1 MFEATRNTEKAPTFY
16 PRGAVMREGYA
27 MKQERVS
34 YGGGMRGVM
43 TEKVSR
49 DYYGGES
56 EGLPLAVE
64 IGVLENVLQ
73 RLDSAAQNLSEV
85 ADVRDALHTPDAEG
99 AITDVLTKTHLEQ
112 AQLSAEALSSVVDGQ
127 IRTLRTHVDSLRAEQ
142 RVRYLAECAP
152 VPIGET
158 AVLPN
163 GHRRKV
169 TDYVIQD
176 MGVKAV
182 LDGLLVP
189 ARKIKPVDAITKL
202 GELVQTVAEE
212 DEGDPNYVGPYMGDD
227 YDEFEDLS

>member
-1 MFEATRNTEKAPTFY
+1 MFKATRKTEKAPSFY
-16 PRGAVMREGYA
+16 PKGAVMREGYA

-73 RLDSAAQNLSEV
+73 HLDSAVSNLSEV

-112 AQLSAEALSSVVDGQ
+112 AQLSAEALSRVVHGQ
-127 IRTLRTHVDSLRAEQ
+127 IKTLRSHVDSLRAEQ
-142 RVRYLAECAP
+142 RVRYLAEKAP

-189 ARKIKPVDAITKL
+189 ARQIRPVDVISKL
-202 GELVQTVAEE
+202 GELVRDA
-212 DEGDPNYVGPYMGDD
+212 GDPDFVGPYMGG
-227 YDEFEDLS
+227 DEHGFFEDHS